1 MQIAGPRVVAEPGPR
16 REDVVEIRF
25 REIDDGR
32 PAPEEGLVIG
42 LHRRHGG
49 LLQHDLAQP
58 DMVRIGGLPRLR
70 PPRQAAP
77 MPVVPGQQC
86 SGHFR
91 AMRGFHGAATIDSE
105 SMSKKPKQ
113 PEAAKP
119 EPQKEPRPRRNY
131 MVALSAEVPAI
142 AKAALGSKGYAE
154 AGLFTH
160 WAEIAG
166 ASLAAS
172 SLPVRLS
179 FPRGK
184 RDEGTLTVRCGGA
197 AALEL
202 QHLAPSVLERIN
214 GHFGYRAVARLKI
227 EQGAV
232 SSRKV
237 APV

>member
-1 MQIAGPRVVAEPGPR
+1 M
-16 REDVVEIRF
+16 
-25 REIDDGR
+25 
-32 PAPEEGLVIG
+32 
-42 LHRRHGG
+42 
-49 LLQHDLAQP
+49 
-58 DMVRIGGLPRLR
+58 
-70 PPRQAAP
+70 
-77 MPVVPGQQC
+77 
-86 SGHFR
+86 
-91 AMRGFHGAATIDSE
+91 T
-105 SMSKKPKQ
+105 KKPKS
-113 PEAAKP
+113 PEAAKAESAKP
-119 EPQKEPRPRRNY
+119 EPRPRRNY

-142 AKAALGSKGYAE
+142 AKRALGSKGYAE

-179 FPRGK
+179 FPRGR

-202 QHLAPSVLERIN
+202 QHLAPSILERIN

-232 SSRKV
+232 APRKV
-237 APV
+237 AAPPPPLTRLEQGDVAAAVAPVSDPEIRASLTRLGAAIRRRAKARGEA

>member
-1 MQIAGPRVVAEPGPR
+1 
-16 REDVVEIRF
+16 
-25 REIDDGR
+25 
-32 PAPEEGLVIG
+32 
-42 LHRRHGG
+42 
-49 LLQHDLAQP
+49 
-58 DMVRIGGLPRLR
+58 
-70 PPRQAAP
+70 
-77 MPVVPGQQC
+77 
-86 SGHFR
+86 
-91 AMRGFHGAATIDSE
+91 
-105 SMSKKPKQ
+105 MSKKPKQ
-113 PEAAKP
+113 T
-119 EPQKEPRPRRNY
+119 EPQKTEPKPRRNY

-142 AKAALGSKGYAE
+142 AKHALGSRGFAE

-172 SLPVRLS
+172 SLPIKLS

-202 QHLAPSVLERIN
+202 QHLAPSILERIN

-232 SSRKV
+232 AARKV
-237 APV
+237 ATPPPPLTRLEQSAVAEATAEVADPEIRASLSRLGAAIRRRDKVKGEA

>member
-1 MQIAGPRVVAEPGPR
+1 M
-16 REDVVEIRF
+16 
-25 REIDDGR
+25 
-32 PAPEEGLVIG
+32 
-42 LHRRHGG
+42 
-49 LLQHDLAQP
+49 
-58 DMVRIGGLPRLR
+58 
-70 PPRQAAP
+70 
-77 MPVVPGQQC
+77 
-86 SGHFR
+86 
-91 AMRGFHGAATIDSE
+91 T
-105 SMSKKPKQ
+105 KKPKP
-113 PEAAKP
+113 PEIPKAEPAAKP
-119 EPQKEPRPRRNY
+119 EPKPRRNY

-172 SLPVRLS
+172 SLPVKLS

-202 QHLAPSVLERIN
+202 QHLAPRVLERIN

-232 SSRKV
+232 ARKISPAPPPLTSLEQDAVNEATEAIADPEIRASLSRLGTAIRRRDKQRGK
-237 APV
+237 P